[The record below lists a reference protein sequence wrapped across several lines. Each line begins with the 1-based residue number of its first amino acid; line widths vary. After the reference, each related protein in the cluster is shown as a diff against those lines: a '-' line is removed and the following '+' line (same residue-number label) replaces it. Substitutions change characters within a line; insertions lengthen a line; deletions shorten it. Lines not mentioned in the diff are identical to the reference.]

1 MFRNVATCDWCAR
14 DYSHCY
20 QINFKRNEIFK
31 HWNKLLSWKQT
42 WSSQKI
48 DKWCCAFRTHS
59 EKEFSAKSVK
69 GLKLLTVF
77 TRELRLTIFDKVPS
91 PPLILRNK
99 EFRAFSWNFEI
110 WGFISL
116 YEILRKL
123 MCGIAHVCFAHPE
136 SSTAS
141 EAKFFFA
148 KIVNSS
154 NPDTIF
160 ARKSHLR
167 LLTGL

>member
-1 MFRNVATCDWCAR
+1 MKFSNTET
-14 DYSHCY
+14 
-20 QINFKRNEIFK
+20 NF
-31 HWNKLLSWKQT
+31 WVGNKLGVLRKLINGVAHSEPIQ
-42 WSSQKI
+42 
-48 DKWCCAFRTHS
+48 AS

-69 GLKLLTVF
+69 GLKLLTAF
-77 TRELRLTIFDKVPS
+77 ARKLRLTIFDKLPD

-99 EFRAFSWNFEI
+99 EFCVFSWNFAI
-110 WGFISL
+110 WSFISL

-123 MCGIAHVCFAHPE
+123 MCGIVHVCSAHPE
-136 SSTAS
+136 SSIAS

-154 NPDTIF
+154 NSHTIF

>member
-1 MFRNVATCDWCAR
+1 MKFSNTET
-14 DYSHCY
+14 
-20 QINFKRNEIFK
+20 NFCVG
-31 HWNKLLSWKQT
+31 NKLGVLRKLINGVAHSEPIQ
-42 WSSQKI
+42 
-48 DKWCCAFRTHS
+48 AS

-116 YEILRKL
+116 HEILRKL

-141 EAKFFFA
+141 EAKFFSA